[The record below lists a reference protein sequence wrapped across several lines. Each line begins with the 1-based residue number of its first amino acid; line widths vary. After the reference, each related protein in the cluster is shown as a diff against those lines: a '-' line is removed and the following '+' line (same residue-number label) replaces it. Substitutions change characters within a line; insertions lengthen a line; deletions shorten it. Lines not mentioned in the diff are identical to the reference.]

1 MWWAA
6 LQMRKPS
13 KGLCS
18 STAVLL
24 AGLSANALAIPTV
37 STVAPSLVAEG
48 KVVGQGSQPETSVF
62 CNASTLPLYV
72 INLDNRASKLRTF
85 AERLPSPLSA
95 CRVTGVNGD
104 ALPFSLPSDLIS
116 SLEWRSAQLRTT
128 LRLPI
133 MGTFLTKG
141 AVGLTLAH
149 ARAWAHM
156 LERGDEMA
164 LIAEDDLYFYV
175 PNAIEQIEGAC
186 ETARLWSPKQI
197 LLQFCRGTNT
207 TAGEWPKPSH
217 GQENY
222 TDAQVMW
229 TRTGAKLTKASLL
242 PITTESCQGFYLL
255 TREGAR
261 IMLNSLFPIVNQIDA
276 GIQPL
281 RVRVHAAAAARA
293 GGLWAASLSQTN
305 ALPLGCPLRA
315 PCHWC
320 RTGRPRL
327 HAHHSEMFSLGGVA
341 RPSPI
346 SADHSRAGRRGHF
359 QYKYIFVVAL
369 YVVAFL
375 GRCSCARVGDARTVP
390 SHCSGRRT
398 HRLLRCAAGIQL
410 CGTRP
415 RHRGRRLKHRS
426 LWWPRLVGYF
436 GQQHAAPRLF
446 PGAYRQVVIE
456 IIPAHECRALL
467 LICSSR
473 LCKILHIELPPF

>member
-1 MWWAA
+1 VWWAA

-197 LLQFCRGTNT
+197 LLQFCGTNT
-207 TAGEWPKPSH
+207 TAGYWPKPSH

-281 RVRVHAAAAARA
+281 RIIPEQAGEVIFNTNISSWSRYTWSPFWGAARA
-293 GGLWAASLSQTN
+293 PGLETHGLFPPIAQVDERTGYSDVQQGFNYVGHAPDTEGGASNIEACGGLASL
-305 ALPLGCPLRA
+305 
-315 PCHWC
+315 
-320 RTGRPRL
+320 
-327 HAHHSEMFSLGGVA
+327 
-341 RPSPI
+341 
-346 SADHSRAGRRGHF
+346 
-359 QYKYIFVVAL
+359 
-369 YVVAFL
+369 
-375 GRCSCARVGDARTVP
+375 
-390 SHCSGRRT
+390 
-398 HRLLRCAAGIQL
+398 
-410 CGTRP
+410 GT
-415 RHRGRRLKHRS
+415 S
-426 LWWPRLVGYF
+426 DNST
-436 GQQHAAPRLF
+436 
-446 PGAYRQVVIE
+446 
-456 IIPAHECRALL
+456 LL
-467 LICSSR
+467 LDYFR
-473 LCKILHIELPPF
+473 EHIGKW